1 MPIDPRI
8 ILGIQAPQFKVND
21 TLESAHKSLA
31 LQALMGQQDMQAMQM
46 RQAQQAEADDLATRE
61 AFKAGGDRA
70 AIVQRLMQS
79 GQYKPAQALEKY
91 GLEADKTRG
100 EINKTRIEGMGKLL
114 DFQKQAAGAVL
125 ANPTAENA
133 LQMIDQGERLA
144 TSLNFPEQA
153 AAAAQQRAQVQ
164 ALANDPE
171 GLRRLVAGWAI
182 SADKLLPQFQ
192 TRNTGGSTD
201 TLAIDPVTGKV
212 SVTNTVANTA
222 TPDAIMTDK
231 RTREEGALNRGV
243 TIRGQNMTDARA
255 RETLDRGRWSNNFTE
270 GYQVNM
276 DTGETRPITTNGQ
289 PVMKEPKLT
298 EDQGKATAWLVQAD
312 NGYRNMVAAMKATK
326 GSAAKPGLPDV
337 VAGVPSFGVGESAA
351 NILRGAER
359 QKFLQGASSVSEALL
374 RAATGAGINESEAKQ
389 KIAEITPKVGDSDA
403 VIKQKLEAI
412 PLFIETL
419 KVRAGP
425 GAGKL
430 SAIREAGAAQRSPG
444 RAASGPITQRNV
456 TVDF

>member
-8 ILGIQAPQFKVND
+8 ILGIQAPQFKVAD
-21 TLESAHKSLA
+21 PLESAHKSLA
-31 LQALMGQQDMQAMQM
+31 LQALMGQQELQGLQVDEAKRSADANRRLTELFGRNPNATPEEVMAIDPGRGMKM
-46 RQAQQAEADDLATRE
+46 RQD
-61 AFKAGGDRA
+61 
-70 AIVQRLMQS
+70 
-79 GQYKPAQALEKY
+79 ALSN
-91 GLEADKTRG
+91 AKTQE
-100 EINKTRIEGMGKLL
+100 EINKLRLES
-114 DFQKQAAGAVL
+114 GAKR
-125 ANPTAENA
+125 AESFRNA
-133 LQMIDQGERLA
+133 LSRVANQEDLDVLVRTNPIVAAEFKEQGI
-144 TSLNFPEQA
+144 TTPVYSPEFI
-153 AAAAQQRAQVQ
+153 
-164 ALANDPE
+164 
-171 GLRRLVAGWAI
+171 RRNVLT
-182 SADKLLPQFQ
+182 ADKFLDAVKPHITTVNDGQVTRFVDSNPWSNPNITQ
-192 TRNTGGSTD
+192 TT
-201 TLAIDPVTGKV
+201 IQMQ
-212 SVTNTVANTA
+212 A